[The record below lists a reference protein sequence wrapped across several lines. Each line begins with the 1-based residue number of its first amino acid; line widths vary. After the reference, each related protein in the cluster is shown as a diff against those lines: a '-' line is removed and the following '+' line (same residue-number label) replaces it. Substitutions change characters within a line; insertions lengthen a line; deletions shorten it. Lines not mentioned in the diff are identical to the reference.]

1 MYDVNGSHLFV
12 LGFDHGDSYFQHAV
26 VVVTDFLIVDYFMNT
41 ETDYF
46 SNFLIY
52 IGDNT
57 DYTQNPQCEGGPF
70 MTTP

>member
-1 MYDVNGSHLFV
+1 MFTYGGSHLFV